1 MTGLLIVNLI
11 LGIIFVFCYGYQLA
25 YILVA
30 YLKKDKPLHEPKRN
44 RIAALIC
51 ARNEEKVISKIIT
64 SLKEQSYDKDLYQI
78 FVAADNCTD
87 STAKVARDE
96 GVTVYERFSS
106 EERGKG
112 YALNFLIHKIWEDY
126 GEDAFDGFV
135 VFDADNLADKN
146 FLAEINKVFS
156 GGYDVV
162 TSYRNSSNYGENWL
176 TAGMGMYFLR
186 DATIMNRARAKLGC
200 NTCVTGT
207 GFLFS
212 NSLAKANGGWPYHTL
227 TEDGEFTLDNA
238 CKGIPT
244 AYAHNAIFYD
254 EQPETHKD
262 SWDQRVRW
270 CKGGLQIFR
279 LYLGRLVK
287 GIFSRRFLSFFDMAN
302 FLFCA
307 YFTAVVATVANL
319 IAVPL
324 ALVSGAD
331 PMQVLVMFL
340 AMSGFVYVAL
350 SSFSIAVTISDWRRI
365 SAKPWKKVLY
375 SLTFPAFVF
384 SFALPAFAAIF
395 KKKVEWKSPPR
406 KPVEYPEE
414 KL

>member
-1 MTGLLIVNLI
+1 MKGLLIVNLI
-11 LGIIFVFCYGYQLA
+11 IGVIFVLCYGYQLA
-25 YILVA
+25 YIFIA
-30 YLKKDKPLHEPKRN
+30 YLKKDKPLPPEKEN
-44 RIAALIC
+44 RIAVLIC
-51 ARNEEKVISKIIT
+51 ARNEEKVIPRLIS
-64 SLKEQSYDKDLYQI
+64 SLKEQSYDASRYEI
-78 FVAADNCTD
+78 FLVADNCTD
-87 STAKVARDE
+87 STATVARE
-96 GVTVYERFSS
+96 QGITVYERFNS

-112 YALNFLIHKIWEDY
+112 YALNFILNKIWEDR

-135 VFDADNLADKN
+135 VFDADNFAHKD
-146 FLAEINKVFS
+146 FLRKINKVFS

-162 TSYRNSSNYGENWL
+162 TAYRNSSNYGENWL

-212 NSLAKANGGWPYHTL
+212 NRLAKENGGWPYHTL
-227 TEDGEFTLDNA
+227 TEDGEFTMANA

-244 AYAHNAIFYD
+244 SYAHNAIFYD

-262 SWDQRVRW
+262 SWGQRVRW
-270 CKGGLQIFR
+270 CKGGLQIFK
-279 LYLGRLVK
+279 LYLGKLIRGV
-287 GIFSRRFLSFFDMAN
+287 FSRRFLSFFDMAN

-340 AMSGFVYVAL
+340 AMGGFVYVAL
-350 SSFSIAVTISDWRRI
+350 SSFSIAVTISDWNRI
-365 SAKPWKKVLY
+365 SAKPQKKILY
-375 SLTFPAFVF
+375 ALTFPAFIF
-384 SFALPAFAAIF
+384 SFAPPAFAAIF
-395 KKKVEWKSPPR
+395 KKNLEWKSPPR
-406 KPVEYPEE
+406 KSVE
-414 KL
+414 

>member
-1 MTGLLIVNLI
+1 MKGLLIVNLI
-11 LGIIFVFCYGYQLA
+11 IGVIFVLCYGYQLA
-25 YILVA
+25 YIFIA
-30 YLKKDKPLHEPKRN
+30 YLKKDKPLPPEKEN
-44 RIAALIC
+44 RIAVLIC
-51 ARNEEKVISKIIT
+51 ARNEEKVIPRLIS
-64 SLKEQSYDKDLYQI
+64 SLKDQSYDASRYEI
-78 FVAADNCTD
+78 FLVADNCTD
-87 STAKVARDE
+87 STAAVARE
-96 GVTVYERFSS
+96 QGITVYERFNS

-112 YALNFLIHKIWEDY
+112 YALNFLLHKIWEDR

-135 VFDADNLADKN
+135 VFDADNLAHKD
-146 FLAEINKVFS
+146 FLREINKVFS

-162 TSYRNSSNYGENWL
+162 TAYRNSANYGENWL

-212 NSLAKANGGWPYHTL
+212 NRLAKENGGWPYHTL
-227 TEDGEFTLDNA
+227 TEDGEFTMANA

-254 EQPETHKD
+254 EQPETNKD
-262 SWDQRVRW
+262 SWGQRVRW

-279 LYLGRLVK
+279 LYLTKLISGV
-287 GIFSRRFLSFFDMAN
+287 FSRRFLSFFDMAN

-307 YFTAVVATVANL
+307 YFTAVTATVANVIAIPIAL
-319 IAVPL
+319 I
-324 ALVSGAD
+324 SGAD
-331 PMQVLVMFL
+331 PLQVLVMFL
-340 AMSGFVYVAL
+340 AMGGFVYVAL

-375 SLTFPAFVF
+375 ALTFPAFIF
-384 SFALPAFAAIF
+384 SFAPPAFAAIF
-395 KKKVEWKSPPR
+395 KKNLEWKSPPR
-406 KPVEYPEE
+406 KPVE
-414 KL
+414 

>member
-1 MTGLLIVNLI
+1 MKGLLIVNLI
-11 LGIIFVFCYGYQLA
+11 IGVIFVLCYGYQLA
-25 YILVA
+25 YIFIA
-30 YLKKDKPLHEPKRN
+30 YLKEDKPEPPPKKN
-44 RIAALIC
+44 RIAVLIC
-51 ARNEEKVISKIIT
+51 ARNEEKVIPRLIR
-64 SLKEQSYDKDLYQI
+64 SLKEQSYDSSLYDI
-78 FVAADNCTD
+78 FLAADNCTD
-87 STAKVARDE
+87 ATAAVARE
-96 GVTVYERFSS
+96 QGITVYERCS
-106 EERGKG
+106 EHERGKG
-112 YALNFLIHKIWEDY
+112 YALNFLLHKIWEDF

-135 VFDADNLADKN
+135 VFDADNYPDKD
-146 FLAEINKVFS
+146 FLREINKVFS

-186 DATIMNRARAKLGC
+186 DATIMNRARAKIGC

-212 NSLAKANGGWPYHTL
+212 NRLAKENGGWHFNTL
-227 TEDGEFTLDNA
+227 TEDGEFTMDNA

-287 GIFSRRFLSFFDMAN
+287 GIFSHRFLSFFDMAN

-324 ALVSGAD
+324 ALISGAD
-331 PMQVLVMFL
+331 PMQVAVMFL
-340 AMSGFVYVAL
+340 AMGGFVYVAL
-350 SSFSIAVTISDWRRI
+350 SSFSIAVTISDWDRI
-365 SAKPWKKVLY
+365 SAKPWKKILY
-375 SLTFPAFVF
+375 ALTFPAFIF
-384 SFALPAFAAIF
+384 SFAPPAFAAIF
-395 KKKVEWKSPPR
+395 KKNLEWKSPPR
-406 KPVEYPEE
+406 KPVE
-414 KL
+414 

>member
-1 MTGLLIVNLI
+1 MKGLLIVNLI
-11 LGIIFVFCYGYQLA
+11 IGVIFVLCYGYQLA
-25 YILVA
+25 YIFIA
-30 YLKKDKPLHEPKRN
+30 YLKKDKPLPPEKEN
-44 RIAALIC
+44 RLAVLIC
-51 ARNEEKVISKIIT
+51 ARNEEKVITRLIS
-64 SLKEQSYDKDLYQI
+64 SLKDQSYDASHYEI
-78 FVAADNCTD
+78 FLVADNCTD
-87 STAKVARDE
+87 STATVARE
-96 GVTVYERFSS
+96 QEITVYERFD
-106 EERGKG
+106 EAERGKG
-112 YALNFLIHKIWEDY
+112 YALNFLLHKIWEDR

-135 VFDADNLADKN
+135 VFDADNLAHKD
-146 FLAEINKVFS
+146 FLREINKVFS

-162 TSYRNSSNYGENWL
+162 TAYRNSSNYGENWL

-212 NSLAKANGGWPYHTL
+212 NRLAKENGGWPYHTL
-227 TEDGEFTLDNA
+227 TEDGEFTMANT

-279 LYLGRLVK
+279 LYLTKLIR

-324 ALVSGAD
+324 ALVSRAD

-340 AMSGFVYVAL
+340 AMGGFVYVAL
-350 SSFSIAVTISDWRRI
+350 SSFSIAVTISDWNRI

-375 SLTFPAFVF
+375 ALTFPAFIF
-384 SFALPAFAAIF
+384 SFAPPAFAAIF
-395 KKKVEWKSPPR
+395 KKNLEWKSPPR
-406 KPVEYPEE
+406 KPVE
-414 KL
+414 